1 MCVVSFVRPSA
12 RAAILRWR
20 EALIGAG
27 LLALGVYWSFWTG
40 PGLLTWVGLLVT
52 LLGAALLFAG
62 LQKGRSRL
70 GGGGPG
76 VVQIVE
82 RRIGYFGPLNGGVVD
97 LDAITALSFDPTQHP
112 PIWTIA
118 HDAGPALMVPV
129 NAEGA
134 DALFDAF
141 ASLPGLSPGRVAS
154 VSKQA
159 GTRAVVLWR
168 RPDVQDR
175 IARLH

>member
-1 MCVVSFVRPSA
+1 MSFVRPGA
-12 RAAILRWR
+12 KAAIARWR

-27 LLALGVYWSFWTG
+27 LMALGLYWNLWLT
-40 PGLLTWVGLLVT
+40 PGLLTWVGLVVV
-52 LLGAALLFAG
+52 LLGTALFFAG

-76 VVQIVE
+76 VVQIIE
-82 RRIGYFGPLNGGVVD
+82 RRIGFFGPLNGGIVD
-97 LDAITALSFDPTQHP
+97 LDNVTSLTFDPTEHP
-112 PIWTIA
+112 PHWVIT
-118 HDAGPALMVPV
+118 HDTGPALHIPI

-141 ASLPGLSPGRVAS
+141 ASLPGLSPGRMAS
-154 VSKQA
+154 ISRQE
-159 GTRAVVLWR
+159 GMQQVVLWR
-168 RPDVQDR
+168 RADLQER